1 MLFPRLVTFSLLL
14 CALPAI
20 AEIFIY
26 QGPDGTKIIGDRPL
40 RETGFNLI
48 RKQQDLKNVGRMLA
62 NRPIS
67 IGGPS
72 RFARHIRRAS
82 DRYGVD
88 AALIKAVI
96 QVESNFDP
104 NAVST
109 RGATGLMQLM
119 QETASQYSV
128 ANIVSPEENINA
140 GVRHLSYLL
149 QRYRGHLPLVLAAY
163 NAGAGTVD
171 RFQGIPPYPE
181 TRRYVTKVLDF
192 RDHYRQMRYGGK

>member
-1 MLFPRLVTFSLLL
+1 MFFCRLTLFFLVL

-26 QGPDGTKIIGDRPL
+26 QGPNGKKVITDRPIK
-40 RETGFNLI
+40 EKGFYLI
-48 RKQQDLKNVGRMLA
+48 SEKQSLKNVGHLLA

-67 IGGPS
+67 IGGPR
-72 RFARHIRRAS
+72 RFERYIRRAS

-88 AALIKAVI
+88 AALIEAVI

-104 NAVST
+104 NAISM
-109 RGATGLMQLM
+109 RGAIGLMQLM
-119 QETASQYSV
+119 EVTANRYRV
-128 ANIVSPEENINA
+128 DNAFSPEENINA

-149 QRYRGHLPLVLAAY
+149 EKYQGHLPLVLAAY
-163 NAGAGTVD
+163 NAGAGAVE

-181 TRRYVTKVLDF
+181 TRRYVTKVLDYHD
-192 RDHYRQMRYGGK
+192 RYRQIRYGGK

>member
-1 MLFPRLVTFSLLL
+1 MFFYRLATLLL
-14 CALPAI
+14 LLISLPTL

-26 QGPDGTKIIGDRPL
+26 QGPNGKKMISDRPI
-40 RETGFNLI
+40 REAGFHLI
-48 RKQQDLKNVGRMLA
+48 SELKSLKNVGHVLA

-67 IGGPS
+67 IGGPR
-72 RFARHIRRAS
+72 RFEAYIRRAS

-88 AALIKAVI
+88 AALIEAVI
-96 QVESNFDP
+96 QVESSFNP
-104 NAVST
+104 NAVSV

-119 QETASQYSV
+119 QETASLYSV
-128 ANIVSPEENINA
+128 HNIFNPEENINA

-149 QRYRGHLPLVLAAY
+149 GRFRGRLPLVLAAY
-163 NAGAGTVD
+163 NAGAGTVE

-192 RDHYRQMRYGGK
+192 HDHYRQIRYGGK